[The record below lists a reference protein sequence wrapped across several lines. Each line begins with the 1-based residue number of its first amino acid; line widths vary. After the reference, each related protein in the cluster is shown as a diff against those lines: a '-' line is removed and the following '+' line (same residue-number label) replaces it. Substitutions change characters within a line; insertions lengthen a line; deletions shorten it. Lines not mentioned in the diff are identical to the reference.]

1 MHSIYAHVQGII
13 IFFLQHKIFLSQNFK
28 VLVLLQLQFFTR
40 EKIQKLMKNFLHN
53 LLLQIKPKKNINS
66 QKNLNCGS
74 KKIYKTKVI
83 LFLLKKRQKV
93 FQLFCLFLLQKIV
106 FFFYCCYCYFRC
118 SKPQLLQSQTPEK
131 CQSSHQPFTKPSKF

>member
-1 MHSIYAHVQGII
+1 
-13 IFFLQHKIFLSQNFK
+13 
-28 VLVLLQLQFFTR
+28 
-40 EKIQKLMKNFLHN
+40 MKNFLHN

-106 FFFYCCYCYFRC
+106 FFSIAATAIFVAQNHNYCKVKPLKSVSQATNHLPNHRSFNFFCRQ
-118 SKPQLLQSQTPEK
+118 SKQYRVLLGFFEMLLQRLFSVQK
-131 CQSSHQPFTKPSKF
+131 SGRKQKWKI